1 MLHMI
6 LGSMNGEDDGDRVR
20 INIQKSQGIT
30 KVMMADSVERE
41 TEVN

>member
-6 LGSMNGEDDGDRVR
+6 LGPMNGKDDGDRILV
-20 INIQKSQGIT
+20 NIQKSQGFT
-30 KVMMADSVERE
+30 KVLMADSVERE